1 MRNSTKD
8 IKDDL
13 DRGIKGFK
21 TVVAL
26 DGEGLLFTSEDR
38 TILGR
43 KLNSSGRFIDL
54 GDFIINKS
62 EILAVIPM
70 DLYLKRR
77 EIEGKKKEQEIKS
90 RKPTLQFYP
99 VQFVSQGLSLFLQY
113 EGIPYKI
120 GKAKPSKYNISI

>member
-1 MRNSTKD
+1 MRNRTKE

-26 DGEGLLFTSEDR
+26 DGEGLLFTNEDR

-54 GDFIINKS
+54 EDFIINKS

-70 DLYLKRR
+70 DLYLERR
-77 EIEGKKKEQEIKS
+77 EIEKKKKEQEIRS
-90 RKPTLQFYP
+90 RKPTLP
-99 VQFVSQGLSLFLQY
+99 
-113 EGIPYKI
+113 
-120 GKAKPSKYNISI
+120 

>member
-1 MRNSTKD
+1 MSNSTKD

-62 EILAVIPM
+62 EILAVIPL

-90 RKPTLQFYP
+90 RKPTLP
-99 VQFVSQGLSLFLQY
+99 
-113 EGIPYKI
+113 
-120 GKAKPSKYNISI
+120 